1 MKKNFV
7 EAILKEPG
15 HPWRKVLVQNEL
27 DVYQGI
33 VDGYI
38 ETVVSE
44 LALDLPK
51 GFGRHC
57 IIINEEGKLQGMRPN
72 FEIFTG
78 LDWISGIALIVGVR
92 RDEFVDVNPDLLEY
106 IQNHVYDVEYPDPLQ
121 AWIPEDEEIIDRSV
135 IERIQESKLF
145 SGERLENDLEALC
158 EGWDGL
164 NPEDEFERLM
174 EGSL

>member
-7 EAILKEPG
+7 EALLKEPG

-44 LALDLPK
+44 LALNLPK

-57 IIINEEGKLQGMRPN
+57 IIVNEEGKLRCARPN
-72 FEIFTG
+72 FEIFDG
-78 LDWISGIALIVGVR
+78 LDWINGIALIVGVR
-92 RDEFVDVNPDLLEY
+92 RDEFVDVNPELFDY
-106 IQNHVYDVEYPDPLQ
+106 IRLHVESVEYPDPLQ

-135 IERIQESKLF
+135 IDRIQESKLF
-145 SGERLENDLEALC
+145 SGESLENELESFI
-158 EGWDGL
+158 EGWWEGL
-164 NPEDEFERLM
+164 EPEVVLDELM
-174 EGSL
+174 GGY